1 MFEPVQPQENG
12 MRFLLG
18 LAESVVS
25 SWVVATRRGA
35 VGDGVGDGGGGG
47 QGSSYRKQET

>member
-1 MFEPVQPQENG
+1 MFETAQPKEKG

-18 LAESVVS
+18 RAESMAS
-25 SWVVATRRGA
+25 SWVVATRSGA

-47 QGSSYRKQET
+47 QGSSYRKHET